1 MPIDLHL
8 GESDFCFFGS
18 PPHSFQDQR
27 IRRTVATFWSNTSDP
42 SYLRGVR
49 ENRKIEEL
57 ILMFVSVATKELQK
71 EVRQLQEKK
80 IEPDFDWKYELNVQV
95 GQIVRILRE
104 TLKNV
109 DKVSPELT
117 AKLDM
122 YSDKLASAPKP
133 PPPPPPP
140 SHLESSASTKRKEV
154 LPKPTRPDSSWNS
167 SDPTE
172 MPMVQ
177 VVGSLFGKSQA
188 DLVED
193 IINLRS
199 LCTEKVSLRPR
210 KAQRTREKERRSR
223 FLLDFVRSE
232 R

>member
-1 MPIDLHL
+1 M
-8 GESDFCFFGS
+8 
-18 PPHSFQDQR
+18 
-27 IRRTVATFWSNTSDP
+27 ATFWSNTSDP
-42 SYLRGVR
+42 AYLRGVR

-80 IEPDFDWKYELNVQV
+80 VEPDFDWKYELNVQV

-109 DKVSPELT
+109 SGVSPELT

-133 PPPPPPP
+133 PPPAVAEAAPVAAIKRKDVLAKPRP
-140 SHLESSASTKRKEV
+140 ESSI
-154 LPKPTRPDSSWNS
+154 NS
-167 SDPTE
+167 NDPSD

-177 VVGSLFGKSQA
+177 VVGQLFGKSHA
-188 DLVED
+188 DLTED
-193 IINLRS
+193 IINLRTT
-199 LCTEKVSLRPR
+199 CTEKVSRASRLWFGLAHRADLDSPVSY
-210 KAQRTREKERRSR
+210 AERYGRSQG
-223 FLLDFVRSE
+223 LCP
-232 R
+232 

>member
-1 MPIDLHL
+1 
-8 GESDFCFFGS
+8 
-18 PPHSFQDQR
+18 
-27 IRRTVATFWSNTSDP
+27 
-42 SYLRGVR
+42 
-49 ENRKIEEL
+49 
-57 ILMFVSVATKELQK
+57 MFVSVATKELQK

-122 YSDKLASAPKP
+122 YSEKLASAPKP
-133 PPPPPPP
+133 PPPPP
-140 SHLESSASTKRKEV
+140 SSSLEASASTKRKEV
-154 LPKPTRPDSSWNS
+154 LPKPPRPESSWNS

-188 DLVED
+188 DLTED

-199 LCTEKVSLRPR
+199 MCTEKVSSALRR
-210 KAQRTREKERRSR
+210 CGWAKGERRK
-223 FLLDFVRSE
+223 
-232 R
+232 

>member
-1 MPIDLHL
+1 
-8 GESDFCFFGS
+8 
-18 PPHSFQDQR
+18 
-27 IRRTVATFWSNTSDP
+27 
-42 SYLRGVR
+42 
-49 ENRKIEEL
+49 
-57 ILMFVSVATKELQK
+57 MFVSVATKELQK

-122 YSDKLASAPKP
+122 YSDKLASTPKP
-133 PPPPPPP
+133 PPPPP
-140 SHLESSASTKRKEV
+140 SSSLEASASTKRKEV
-154 LPKPTRPDSSWNS
+154 LPKPTRPESSWNS
-167 SDPTE
+167 SDPKE

-177 VVGSLFGKSQA
+177 VVGNLFGKSQA

-199 LCTEKVSLRPR
+199 LCTEKVSSASRKIGWAKGWRRKGASRELPSFRSCLRESS
-210 KAQRTREKERRSR
+210 TLTVFLFLSR
-223 FLLDFVRSE
+223 LRWWI
-232 R
+232 